1 LLGLLQTNTANTMK
15 IDTTKLKH
23 AYTRV
28 RDGQNVII
36 ARCPACEEDG
46 HDNKG
51 DHLIVFPDGRF
62 GCVVN
67 QVEDEDSHDHRMRI
81 LELVGIPG
89 TQTWDRPRY
98 VPKTTMPSATATVR
112 VIQLKKGESL

>member
-1 LLGLLQTNTANTMK
+1 MK

-23 AYTRV
+23 AQTRI
-28 RDGQNVII
+28 RSGANVII

-51 DHLIVFPDGRF
+51 DHLIIFPDGRF

-67 QVEDEDSHDHRMRI
+67 PVEDEDSHEHRTRI
-81 LELVGIPG
+81 MELVGIPG
-89 TQTWDRPRY
+89 THSSSADQPRY
-98 VPKTTMPSATATVR
+98 VPKTTMPTATATVR
-112 VIQLKKGESL
+112 VIQLKKP

>member
-1 LLGLLQTNTANTMK
+1 MK

-23 AYTRV
+23 ACTKIRN
-28 RDGQNVII
+28 GQTVII

-51 DHLIVFPDGRF
+51 DHLIVFSDGRF

-67 QVEDEDSHDHRMRI
+67 PVEDEDSHEHRMRI

-89 TQTWDRPRY
+89 TQSPGWERPRY

-112 VIQLKKGESL
+112 VIQLKKGEGL